1 MRKYELSISADY
13 VPDWGTTEAM
23 REFFQNAIDEE
34 TRDSSN
40 KMFFEYD
47 PNEQIVRIGNK
58 HSDLDIKT
66 LLFGVTTKKEDR
78 EMIGN
83 HGEGYKIA
91 TVVLLRLGKSVVFR
105 NYCRKEIWRP
115 RLVKSRKYD
124 GILVPTFFVEQA
136 AIWEKV
142 PEHSLII
149 EIGGITPEEYH
160 GMKEA
165 NLHLQNGVLEK
176 ETAYGSILEGEQYAG
191 KVYVAGLFICNE
203 PGLEVGINFKPRV
216 VRIERDRS
224 MVNSFDIKW
233 YAARMVEE
241 LKDKEL
247 TKRSLGCYTGTYI
260 EAYRVPDEIKNEV
273 AADFINKYGAKAVPV
288 SNQNDI
294 EAMKKRGYKAVI
306 VSEAKKNVIME
317 SKYYADVR
325 ETLKEEKEKAR
336 PLYDRFCEF
345 VEKIE
350 GRLDEDETVL
360 AYSLADELEGLEN
373 VNGEA

>member
-13 VPDWGTTEAM
+13 VPEWGTTEAM

-40 KMFFEYD
+40 KMFFEYE
-47 PNEQIVRIGNK
+47 PASQIVRIGNR

-66 LLFGVTTKKEDR
+66 LLFGVTTTKEDR

-91 TVVLLRLGKSVVFR
+91 TVVLLRLGKSVVFQ

-115 RLVKSRKYD
+115 RLVKSRKYE
-124 GILVPTFFVEQA
+124 GIQVPTFFVEQV

-149 EIGGITPEEYH
+149 EIGGITPEEYQE
-160 GMKEA
+160 MKTA
-165 NLHLQNGVLEK
+165 NLHLQDGVEEK
-176 ETAYGSILEGEQYAG
+176 ETAYGSILEGKQYVG

-203 PGLEVGINFKPRV
+203 PGLEVGINFTPRI

-224 MVNSFDIKW
+224 MVDSFDIKW

-260 EAYRVPDEIKNEV
+260 VAHAVPDEIKDEV
-273 AADFINKYGAKAVPV
+273 AADFINQYGAKAVPV
-288 SNQNDI
+288 SNQNDV
-294 EAMKKRGYKAVI
+294 EGMKKRGYKAVI
-306 VSEAKKNVIME
+306 VSESKKNVIIE
-317 SKYYADVR
+317 SRYYADVR
-325 ETLKEEKEKAR
+325 KMLKEEQEKAK

-350 GRLDEDETVL
+350 GRLDEEETVT
-360 AYSLADELEGLEN
+360 AYSLADEIEGMEN
-373 VNGEA
+373 KDE